1 MLKQHAPNHK
11 AGQNISEIQLPFG
24 KFTHVYLRITR
35 WIKNNGG
42 KGPGFTGLLCVAI
55 WYLFR
60 IMPSGLVPNEDQGY
74 ILGMGI
80 LDDGASLN
88 RTVVVGDVIKD
99 YALKDRDGEAA
110 CQH

>member
-11 AGQNISEIQLPFG
+11 AGQNISEIQLPFWQIHPCLFAHNALD
-24 KFTHVYLRITR
+24 KEQRR
-35 WIKNNGG
+35 Q
-42 KGPGFTGLLCVAI
+42 GPGFTGLLCVAI

-88 RTVVVGDVIKD
+88 RTVVVGDVIKR
-99 YALKDRDGEAA
+99 LCPEGQGR
-110 CQH
+110 